1 MHDANV
7 AQLLPHWSDMLT
19 NAHRQ
24 QVLTRAGAREKWS
37 QNTMEGGQ
45 CNPGPHNP
53 AHTSTCLHTDKLH
66 GNSEA
71 LSTAQAACTCERRV
85 YCQSQPKPAHPP
97 PAFTT
102 ITRRLWFL
110 QPPNQEPCDFHVT
123 LTKLLLWRL
132 PIVLGGS
139 RPKP

>member
-7 AQLLPHWSDMLT
+7 ARLLPHWSDMLT
-19 NAHRQ
+19 NAA
-24 QVLTRAGAREKWS
+24 LTRAGAREKWS

-53 AHTSTCLHTDKLH
+53 AHTSTCLHT
-66 GNSEA
+66 NYTET
-71 LSTAQAACTCERRV
+71 LSTVQAPCTCERRV
-85 YCQSQPKPAHPP
+85 YYQSQPKPERPP

-102 ITRRLWFL
+102 ITRRLWFP

-123 LTKLLLWRL
+123 LTRLLFWRL
-132 PIVLGGS
+132 PLN
-139 RPKP
+139 PTP